1 MGLGQTLLTIM
12 AMVLMGRMI
21 VSTNASVVNTGSV
34 KDMAEYRI
42 TATSLGT
49 SAIESATSLAFDEA
63 SVDTFIT
70 ATRIN
75 ELTASGQLGPELGE
89 TTPTLF
95 NDVDDYN
102 GYSRTDTIPNS
113 AIFTTSMKVNYVNVA
128 ANTMAPTTTKTF
140 NKMITVYVTS
150 DFLVD
155 YTTTPPKPDTP
166 TFRTVFSYWYFC

>member
-49 SAIESATSLAFDEA
+49 SAIESATALAFDAA

-75 ELTASGQLGPELGE
+75 ELTASGQLGPEYGE
-89 TTPTLF
+89 TTPALF
-95 NDVDDYN
+95 NDVDDYD
-102 GYSRTDTIPNS
+102 GYTRVDTIPNS
-113 AIFTTSMKVNYVNVA
+113 AIFTTSVRVDYVNVVS
-128 ANTMAPTTTKTF
+128 NSITPTTTKTF
-140 NKMITVYVTS
+140 NKMITVYMTS
-150 DFLVD
+150 DYLVD
-155 YTTTPPKPDTP
+155 YTTTPPRKDTL
-166 TFRTVFSYWYFC
+166 TFRTVFSYWYFR